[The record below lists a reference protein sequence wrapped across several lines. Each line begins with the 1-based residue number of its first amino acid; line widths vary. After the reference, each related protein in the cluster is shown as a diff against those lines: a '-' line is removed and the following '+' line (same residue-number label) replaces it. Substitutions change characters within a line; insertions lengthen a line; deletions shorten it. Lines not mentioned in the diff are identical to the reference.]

1 MGVIRPHPCR
11 IKLLVDLLVF
21 RRVLMLRR
29 CGPEQKPG
37 SHQANDAAPSDHEH
51 HSGHDP
57 GTTRDSGG
65 SLSPQP
71 PEEKRRSKP
80 RVARSHRQEEIQSRD
95 TPADRILCSAKR
107 GRSRRY
113 WTFRNCVSRSQTA
126 KAAPFWHAALRSPD
140 KNAEQP
146 SAAATYGKLRL
157 KPEQK
162 LPTFI
167 WM

>member
-71 PEEKRRSKP
+71 PE
-80 RVARSHRQEEIQSRD
+80 
-95 TPADRILCSAKR
+95 
-107 GRSRRY
+107 
-113 WTFRNCVSRSQTA
+113 
-126 KAAPFWHAALRSPD
+126 
-140 KNAEQP
+140 KNADPNHAWLAAIVKKESNLEMHRLIEFCATP
-146 SAAATYGKLRL
+146 SEEEVAGIGHFATA
-157 KPEQK
+157 
-162 LPTFI
+162 
-167 WM
+167 